1 MDLDYKVSLLPLL
14 QVDILYNVN
23 ITGKTVNIGNGVI
36 RVGVLIHMNCKSK
49 IGQVE

>member
-1 MDLDYKVSLLPLL
+1 MDLNFKVSLVPLL
-14 QVDILYNVN
+14 QVDILYNAN
-23 ITGKTVNIGNGVI
+23 INWKTVNIGIGII